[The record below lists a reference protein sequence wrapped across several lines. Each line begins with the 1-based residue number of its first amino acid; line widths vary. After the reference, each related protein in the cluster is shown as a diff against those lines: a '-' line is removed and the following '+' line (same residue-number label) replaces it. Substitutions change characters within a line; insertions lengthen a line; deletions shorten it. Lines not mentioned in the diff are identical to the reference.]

1 MVDCLMNKVKE
12 RIFYFDEIRALA
24 ILLVLLVHTSKWFAA
39 NQTPH
44 TLFWTFPIYLGS
56 IGDLGV
62 QLFIM
67 ISGALLLNRQY
78 ELKSYFKKR
87 FSRILIPFIF
97 WIFIMILFRI
107 FILGE
112 PLEFST
118 IINIVVFKGYVW
130 FIWMLIGLY
139 LFSPVINS
147 FIKEYK
153 IRGCEFFLAFWLL
166 TIILNSIGYYPIE
179 NIELRYFSGFLGY
192 MVLGWYLSNKEFRLD
207 DRSLMI
213 VGALLFIIST
223 LVSFYATNHSL
234 SIGTVYKLSIVLVL
248 QATGLYLLIKNSA
261 SYSEGNVSSL
271 TGRIYFYMKNSWIG
285 KVILSISL
293 CSYGM
298 YLTHY
303 LFIGIIIEATNI
315 MYRNPFKWVPIIYFI
330 VVLCSWGLIWIC
342 SKIPYLKKISGV

>member
-1 MVDCLMNKVKE
+1 MDKVKD

-24 ILLVLLVHTSKWFAA
+24 ILLVLLVHTSKWFAV

-44 TLFWTFPIYLGS
+44 TLFWIFPTYLGS
-56 IGDLGV
+56 IGNLGV

-67 ISGALLLNRQY
+67 ISGALLLNRDY
-78 ELKSYFKKR
+78 ELKSFFKRR
-87 FSRILIPFIF
+87 FSRILIPFAF
-97 WIFIMILFRI
+97 WIFIVIIFRI
-107 FILGE
+107 FVLGD
-112 PLEFST
+112 PLEIST
-118 IINIVVFKGYVW
+118 ILNLVLFKGYVW

-139 LFSPVINS
+139 LFLPVINS

-192 MVLGWYLSNKEFRLD
+192 MVLGWYLSNKEFRLSD
-207 DRSLMI
+207 KSLMI
-213 VGALLFIIST
+213 AGALLFVIST
-223 LVSFYATNHSL
+223 LFSFYATNHSL
-234 SIGTVYKLSIVLVL
+234 SIGTVYKLSIVLAL
-248 QATGLYLLIKNSA
+248 QATGLYLFIKSSA
-261 SYSEGNVSSL
+261 SYSEDNSFSL
-271 TGRIYFYMKNSWIG
+271 TGRIYSYIKNSWIG

-303 LFIGIIIEATNI
+303 LFIWTIIETTNI
-315 MYRNPFKWVPIIYFI
+315 MYRNPFKWVPVTYLI

-342 SKIPYLKKISGV
+342 SRIPYLKRISGA

>member
-1 MVDCLMNKVKE
+1 MNKVKD

-44 TLFWTFPIYLGS
+44 SLFWTFPTYLGS
-56 IGDLGV
+56 LGNLGV

-67 ISGALLLNRQY
+67 ISGALLLNREY
-78 ELKSYFKKR
+78 ELKSFFKRR
-87 FSRILIPFIF
+87 FSRILIPFVF
-97 WIFIMILFRI
+97 WIFIVIIFRI

-112 PLEFST
+112 PLEFTT
-118 IINIVVFKGYVW
+118 ILNIVVFKGYVW

-139 LFSPVINS
+139 LFLPVINS
-147 FIKEYK
+147 FIREYK

-192 MVLGWYLSNKEFRLD
+192 MVLGWYLSNKEFRLSD
-207 DRSLMI
+207 KSLMI

-223 LVSFYATNHSL
+223 LFSFYATNHSL
-234 SIGTVYKLSIVLVL
+234 TIGIVYKLSIVLAL
-248 QATGLYLLIKNSA
+248 QATGIYLVIKNFA
-261 SYSEGNVSSL
+261 SYSEGNLSSL
-271 TGRIYFYMKNSWIG
+271 TGRIYSYIKNSWIG

-303 LFIGIIIEATNI
+303 LFIWTIIETTNI
-315 MYRNPFKWVPIIYFI
+315 MCRNPFKWAPVIYLI

-342 SKIPYLKKISGV
+342 SRIPYLKKISGA

>member
-1 MVDCLMNKVKE
+1 MNKVKD

-24 ILLVLLVHTSKWFAA
+24 ILLVLLVHTSKWFAV
-39 NQTPH
+39 NQTPN
-44 TLFWTFPIYLGS
+44 TLFWIFPTYLGG
-56 IGDLGV
+56 IGNLGV

-78 ELKSYFKKR
+78 ELKSFFKRR
-87 FSRILIPFIF
+87 FSRILIPFLF
-97 WIFIMILFRI
+97 WIFVVIIFRI

-112 PLEFST
+112 PLEIST
-118 IINIVVFKGYVW
+118 ILNIVLFKGYVW
-130 FIWMLIGLY
+130 FIWVLMGLY
-139 LFSPVINS
+139 LFIPVINS
-147 FIKEYK
+147 FIREYGIK
-153 IRGCEFFLAFWLL
+153 GCEFFLVIWFI

-192 MVLGWYLSNKEFRLD
+192 MVLGWYLSNKEFRLSD
-207 DRSLMI
+207 KSLMI
-213 VGALLFIIST
+213 AGVLLFIIST
-223 LVSFYATNHSL
+223 LASFYASKHSM

-261 SYSEGNVSSL
+261 SYSEGNASSM
-271 TGRIYFYMKNSWIG
+271 TGRIYSYMKDSWIG
-285 KVILSISL
+285 KVILSISI

-303 LFIGIIIEATNI
+303 LFIWTIIETTNI
-315 MYRNPFKWVPIIYFI
+315 MSRNPLKWMPVIYLI

-342 SKIPYLKKISGV
+342 SRIPYLEKVSGA

>member
-1 MVDCLMNKVKE
+1 MNKVKD
-12 RIFYFDEIRALA
+12 RIFYFDAIRALA
-24 ILLVLLVHTSKWFAA
+24 ILLVLLVHTSKWFGV

-44 TLFWTFPIYLGS
+44 TLFWIFPTYLGS
-56 IGDLGV
+56 IGNLGV

-78 ELKSYFKKR
+78 ELKSFFKRR
-87 FSRILIPFIF
+87 FSRILIPFAF
-97 WIFIMILFRI
+97 WIFIVIIFRI

-118 IINIVVFKGYVW
+118 ILNIVLFKGYVW

-139 LFSPVINS
+139 LFLPVINS
-147 FIKEYK
+147 FVKEYK

-192 MVLGWYLSNKEFRLD
+192 MVLGWYLSNKEFRLSD
-207 DRSLMI
+207 KSLMI
-213 VGALLFIIST
+213 IGALLFIIST
-223 LVSFYATNHSL
+223 LFSFYATNHSL
-234 SIGTVYKLSIVLVL
+234 TIGTVYKLSIVLAL
-248 QATGLYLLIKNSA
+248 QATGLYLIIKNFA
-261 SYSEGNVSSL
+261 SYSEDNTLSL
-271 TGRIYFYMKNSWIG
+271 TGRIYSYIKNSWIG

-303 LFIGIIIEATNI
+303 LFIWTIIETTNI
-315 MYRNPFKWVPIIYFI
+315 MCRNPFKWVPVTYLI
-330 VVLCSWGLIWIC
+330 VVLCSWGLIWVC
-342 SKIPYLKKISGV
+342 SRIPYLKKISGA

>member
-1 MVDCLMNKVKE
+1 MNKVKE

-78 ELKSYFKKR
+78 ELKSFFKRR
-87 FSRILIPFIF
+87 FSRILIPFVF

-112 PLEFST
+112 PREFST
-118 IINIVVFKGYVW
+118 ILNIVVFKGYVW

-207 DRSLMI
+207 GRLLMI
-213 VGALLFIIST
+213 AGALLFIIAT
-223 LVSFYATNHSL
+223 LVSFYATNNSL
-234 SIGTVYKLSIVLVL
+234 SIGTEYKLSIVLAL

-303 LFIGIIIEATNI
+303 LFIWTIIETTNI
-315 MYRNPFKWVPIIYFI
+315 MYRNPFKWAPVI
-330 VVLCSWGLIWIC
+330 
-342 SKIPYLKKISGV
+342 